1 LVLGLVCTG
10 EGTVAQIVPDETL
23 GDERSHLVP
32 DAEVRGLPADLIE
45 GGAERGANLFH
56 SFQQFNVGEGQRV
69 YFANPAGI
77 ENILGRV
84 TGGDVSDIL
93 GTLGVNGAA
102 SLFLLNPN
110 GIVFGEDARLDVAGS
125 FVASTADSF
134 VFGDGLA
141 FSATNPE
148 APPLLTI
155 NVTPGLQYGGN
166 RQGTIENA
174 GTLEVGRDL
183 TLSAGNLDLQGQ
195 LWAGGDLTLLAGD
208 TVRVRDSAE
217 HPFIAAA
224 RRELLVQGNESVDIF
239 ALNHPESGLFSGG
252 DMVLRSAEQVG
263 GDAHYWSGGSFR
275 IERLDGSL
283 GDLFSPYDPIIRSLG
298 DVSFLAYFGTS
309 LHILAG
315 GEVDIGR
322 VFIRGAETGAANVD
336 YIQETIQLSDGTE
349 INIDGSVQ
357 PTLSTLA
364 ASLVSLTVLSL
375 PLPVR
380 AMLAISLSSLTK
392 LSC

>member
-1 LVLGLVCTG
+1 
-10 EGTVAQIVPDETL
+10 
-23 GDERSHLVP
+23 
-32 DAEVRGLPADLIE
+32 
-45 GGAERGANLFH
+45 
-56 SFQQFNVGEGQRV
+56 
-69 YFANPAGI
+69 
-77 ENILGRV
+77 
-84 TGGDVSDIL
+84 
-93 GTLGVNGAA
+93 
-102 SLFLLNPN
+102 
-110 GIVFGEDARLDVAGS
+110 
-125 FVASTADSF
+125 
-134 VFGDGLA
+134 
-141 FSATNPE
+141 
-148 APPLLTI
+148 
-155 NVTPGLQYGGN
+155 
-166 RQGTIENA
+166 
-174 GTLEVGRDL
+174 
-183 TLSAGNLDLQGQ
+183 
-195 LWAGGDLTLLAGD
+195 
-208 TVRVRDSAE
+208 
-217 HPFIAAA
+217 
-224 RRELLVQGNESVDIF
+224 
-239 ALNHPESGLFSGG
+239 
-252 DMVLRSAEQVG
+252 MVLRSAEQVG

-315 GEVDIGR
+315 GEVDIGI